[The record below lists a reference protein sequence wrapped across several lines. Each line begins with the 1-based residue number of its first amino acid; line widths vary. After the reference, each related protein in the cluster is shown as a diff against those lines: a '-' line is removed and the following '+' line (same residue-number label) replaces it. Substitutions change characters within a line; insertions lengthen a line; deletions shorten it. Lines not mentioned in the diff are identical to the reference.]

1 MRVRMRE
8 RVIVREVVRVRE
20 TERESKIKKHNNTF
34 PETLYPNLNHN
45 PKITLNPNFQQ
56 NFELSSETKLY

>member
-45 PKITLNPNFQQ
+45 PKITFNPNFQQ
-56 NFELSSETKLY
+56 NF